1 MYTFT
6 MITVIILMIVRT
18 MVGIKYDSKKQFT
31 F

>member
-6 MITVIILMIVRT
+6 MITVIILMIVTT
-18 MVGIKYDSKKQFT
+18 MASIKYGSKKQFK